1 VYTKVLVPCSARD
14 VLGCERRLLDES
26 ENREALHLFSVQTQ
40 DDMEYDTL
48 THVLLFQVSPIA
60 QALHKSLIHPLG
72 SNAKRSDHQPLTRP
86 SL

>member
-1 VYTKVLVPCSARD
+1 
-14 VLGCERRLLDES
+14 
-26 ENREALHLFSVQTQ
+26 
-40 DDMEYDTL
+40 MEYGTL

-86 SL
+86 SLQQVPPRCEGCTTRPMQQQQQQQQQQKKETQFARSVRKSPWK